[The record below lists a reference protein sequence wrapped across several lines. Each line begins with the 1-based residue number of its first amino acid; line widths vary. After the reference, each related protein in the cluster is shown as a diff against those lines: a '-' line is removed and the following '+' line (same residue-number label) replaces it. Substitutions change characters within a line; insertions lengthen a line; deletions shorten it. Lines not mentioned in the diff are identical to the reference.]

1 MTADGTGPVPP
12 PAKPVA
18 APEAPSRPLLPPKA
32 GSVVDLTGDELS
44 YGPETVAR
52 HPDGMVVFVP
62 YLAPGDRAPVRI
74 ESVRKNHAR
83 GVIAGPVAPG
93 PCRASPPC
101 PLFGTCG
108 GCQWQHVS
116 LAAQREAKER
126 IIRRRLSLDTEG
138 GVVAPLR
145 AGTSA
150 LAYRNRL
157 ILPLRQGRDGLRA
170 GFFRAL
176 SHSLIDVDACPV
188 QHPALWAAAGR
199 AVALL
204 DKSGQPAWDERVGR
218 GVLRHVV
225 ARRAAGTGQVGIIVV
240 VNGEGFP
247 GEREMA
253 EELLRQDPAIVG
265 VSVNS
270 NTSLTNV
277 ILGPAT
283 RTVAGRGKLEDDIG
297 GLRLVAS
304 PESFFQANHEVTAM
318 MLELLVRWAQDPRL
332 AGAGVLDLY
341 CGTGILGIAAARA
354 IAGAIVPPPSAPTA
368 GTVGPATGLPAA
380 RAIAGA
386 IVPPPSAPTAG
397 TVGPAT
403 GLPAARASLLRGV
416 EEVPAAAEDAAAN
429 ARANGVPSAEFVPGP
444 AGTVLPGLVPGEGGY
459 GLVILDPPRKGAEP
473 EVLRAAAGLGAPVL
487 VYVSCDPMTFA
498 RDLRHLREGGY
509 CLREVV
515 PFDMFP
521 HTYHVEL
528 MARLERES

>member
-1 MTADGTGPVPP
+1 MSPGEGTGP
-12 PAKPVA
+12 
-18 APEAPSRPLLPPKA
+18 APRA
-32 GSVVDLTGDELS
+32 GAVVELTGDELS

-83 GVIAGPVAPG
+83 GSIAGPVAAG
-93 PCRASPPC
+93 SCRTPPLC
-101 PLFGTCG
+101 PLFGMCG

-126 IIRRRLSLDTEG
+126 IIRRRLSLDGCGEA
-138 GVVAPLR
+138 VAPLR

-157 ILPLRQGRDGLRA
+157 ILPLRQGKEGLRA
-170 GFFRAL
+170 GFFRAY

-188 QHPALWAAAGR
+188 QHPALWTAATR
-199 AVALL
+199 TVDLL
-204 DKSGQPAWDERVGR
+204 GKTGQPAWDERTGR

-225 ARRAAGTGQVGIIVV
+225 ARRAAGTGQVGVIVV
-240 VNGEGFP
+240 VNGDGFP
-247 GEREMA
+247 GEKAMA

-277 ILGPAT
+277 ILGPVT
-283 RTVAGRGKLEDDIG
+283 RTVAGKGKLEEGIG
-297 GLRLVAS
+297 GLTLVAS

-318 MLELLVRWAQDPRL
+318 MLDLLAEWSRDVRPS
-332 AGAGVLDLY
+332 GVLDLY

-354 IAGAIVPPPSAPTA
+354 IAGAIVPPLSAPTA

-386 IVPPPSAPTAG
+386 IVPPPSAARSAG
-397 TVGPAT
+397 SPWLKGI
-403 GLPAARASLLRGV
+403 
-416 EEVPAAAEDAAAN
+416 EEVPAAAEDAAVN
-429 ARANGVPSAEFVPGP
+429 ARANGIPAAEFAAGP
-444 AGTVLPGLVPGEGGY
+444 VETVLAGLVPGEGGY

-473 EVLRAAAGLGAPVL
+473 EVLRAVAGLGAPVV

-498 RDLRHLREGGY
+498 RDLRHLREEGY
-509 CLREVV
+509 RLREVV

-528 MARLERES
+528 MARLERGT